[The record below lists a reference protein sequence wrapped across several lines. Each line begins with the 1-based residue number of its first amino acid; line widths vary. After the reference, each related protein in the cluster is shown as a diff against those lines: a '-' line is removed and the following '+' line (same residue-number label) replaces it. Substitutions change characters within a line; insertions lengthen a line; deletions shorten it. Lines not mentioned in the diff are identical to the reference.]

1 VVDEELSSGLD
12 TIPEVV
18 TFDRPFIYSLLHRDS
33 GEVVLAGVLRDP
45 QSLPP
50 TI

>member
-1 VVDEELSSGLD
+1 VVDEELPVSRD
-12 TIPEVV
+12 TIPEV

-45 QSLPP
+45 HSLPP

>member
-12 TIPEVV
+12 TIPEV

-45 QSLPP
+45 HSLPP
-50 TI
+50 TL